1 MTLGASTGRL
11 RSGPP
16 GLILLGL
23 ADGVIVAAGFPNIT
37 AVGCCLDRTSAISAR
52 RARLSPV
59 SDVTCASGD
68 LFMVYLLI
76 SIKISERLVIRVDSL
91 AAGILRPCMAC
102 FLL

>member
-23 ADGVIVAAGFPNIT
+23 ADGVIVAGFPNIT

-68 LFMVYLLI
+68 LFMVYLLT
-76 SIKISERLVIRVDSL
+76 SIKISERLVIRVAWL
-91 AAGILRPCMAC
+91 AARILRPCMAC

>member
-23 ADGVIVAAGFPNIT
+23 AAGVIVTGFPNVT
-37 AVGCCLDRTSAISAR
+37 AVDCCLDRTSAISAR

-91 AAGILRPCMAC
+91 AAGSFRPCMAY